1 MKKIYSIIL
10 MAGVLFSAIACSH
23 DDAEQGIAQE
33 GAITLKVGVQ
43 DDVVTRA
50 TADEVLQDAVIK
62 IYKPVYEGLAREYTY
77 STLPSQIFLPATTGS
92 DKYRVD
98 VTAGERVKSNP
109 QIASFESKSYKGST
123 EFAVTAGAAST
134 TPVEV
139 IATICNAVTQ
149 PSFNAT
155 IGEAFGTNYSLT
167 IALGENSLVYD
178 AAKSGKDG
186 FFIIADD
193 AFEPEM
199 TWAFAGTLLKDGS
212 SFTKGG
218 KFIVEQGKRYKMAFN
233 YTEKDGTLNLTLS
246 VDKTVTEYDD
256 EITFE
261 PTSTGIST
269 TKQYENW
276 ATHTTLHAD
285 VDESMYDASKI
296 FFEYRKYTDGGSE
309 EWTRMASPATKVS
322 EGVFSAVLS
331 GLTPSTV
338 YEYRLVVTALADG
351 TEEIVDG
358 TKTIT
363 TDVAPNVPNGSF
375 EDTAKIN
382 ADYVEFW
389 NPASAIIE
397 NQTAWWGNGN
407 AGSSMGGKIISYPDT
422 SEKVDGNQSAC
433 LASVNAII
441 KFAAGNLFSGSFGG
455 TVGTS
460 GGKVNFGRPFIGRPT
475 KLRFWAK
482 YNTGKVT
489 HVGDGGTLT
498 KNDYDSGRVQVALGT
513 WTPAKY
519 GGTAESPVLVNTT
532 KTSTFVDYNTDPA
545 TIAYGEHMFVG
556 NAENSE
562 NVWQEI
568 TIDLKYADLKTMPT
582 HIIISG
588 AASYQGDY
596 FTGCETSKLWLDKME
611 LIYDEDVTVK

>member
-10 MAGVLFSAIACSH
+10 LAGVLFSAIACSH
-23 DDAEQGIAQE
+23 DAAEQSIAQE
-33 GAITLKVGVQ
+33 GAITLKLGVQ

-50 TADEVLQDAVIK
+50 TTEEVLQDAVIK
-62 IYKPVYEGLAREYTY
+62 IYKPAFEGLTREYTY
-77 STLPSQIFLPATTGS
+77 STLPEQIFLPATTGS

-98 VTAGERVKSNP
+98 VYAGERVKLSP
-109 QIASFESKSYKGST
+109 AIASFENKSYKGST
-123 EFAVTAGAAST
+123 EFAVAAGVAST

-139 IATICNAVTQ
+139 VAKVCNAVTQ
-149 PSFNAT
+149 PTFNAT
-155 IGEAFGTNYSLT
+155 INEAFGTNYSLT
-167 IALGENSLVYD
+167 IDFEGNSLVYD
-178 AAKSGKDG
+178 STKSGKDG

-199 TWAFAGTLLKDGS
+199 TWSFTGTLLKDGS
-212 SFTKGG
+212 TFTKNGA
-218 KFIVEQGKRYKMAFN
+218 FTVEQGKRYKMAFN

-246 VDKTVTEYDD
+246 VDKSVTEYDD
-256 EITFE
+256 QITFE
-261 PTSTGIST
+261 PTSTGLST
-269 TKQYENW
+269 SKKYEFW
-276 ATHTTLHAD
+276 ATHATVYAD
-285 VDESMYDASKI
+285 VDVTIYDKTKVY
-296 FFEYRKYTDGGSE
+296 FEYRKYTDGGSE
-309 EWTRMASPATKVS
+309 SWTRTEAATEKS
-322 EGVFSAVLS
+322 EGSFSSVIS
-331 GLTPSTV
+331 GLEPMTE
-338 YEYRLVVTALADG
+338 YEYRLVVVAINGGA
-351 TEEIVDG
+351 EEIVDG
-358 TKTIT
+358 TKTFL

-382 ADYVEFW
+382 ADYQEFW
-389 NPASAIIE
+389 NPASAIVE

-422 SEKVDGNQSAC
+422 AEKVDGNQSAC
-433 LASVNAII
+433 LASANAII
-441 KFAAGNLFSGSFGG
+441 KFAAGNLFSGVFGG
-455 TVGTS
+455 TVGTA
-460 GGKVNFGRPFIGRPT
+460 GGKVNFGRPFVGRPT

-482 YNTGKVT
+482 YSTAKVT
-489 HVGDGGTLT
+489 HVGNGGTLT
-498 KNDYDSGRVQVALGT
+498 TNDYDSGRVQVALGT
-513 WTPAKY
+513 WTATKY
-519 GGTAESPVLVNTT
+519 GGTSDSPVLVNTT
-532 KTSTFVDYNTDPA
+532 NTSTFVDYNTDPS